1 MEERDSNADRALGA
15 GVVKA
20 PGREVQGRLTNMRS
34 QEEDGEQQRGLQPDH
49 TPEADCASQHGG
61 AGVSHSGSGCSA
73 CAVSVLVLG
82 RKRK

>member
-1 MEERDSNADRALGA
+1 MLIGFLGA

-49 TPEADCASQHGG
+49 TPEADCASQHKRGP
-61 AGVSHSGSGCSA
+61 GSVTLGLA
-73 CAVSVLVLG
+73 AWLVLSVCWC
-82 RKRK
+82 